1 MTAREAPMVPPK
13 VTRAQKA
20 AAAKTAS
27 VLVEA
32 LPYIRRFWEKIVVV
46 KYGGN
51 ALHAADGADAAAP
64 GDALAS
70 FAEDVVLMRAVGM
83 LPVVVQA
90 AMSKR
95 TVSKVFRQTSSVRIS
110 SRKPVLSSFEASSVG
125 NRVCKSRLKVLLT
138 SRKSPGCTS
147 GYLSVMSFG

>member
-1 MTAREAPMVPPK
+1 MTAREAPSVPPK

-51 ALHAADGADAAAP
+51 ALQAADGDEPDDP
-64 GDALAS
+64 GDALAPLPKTWS
-70 FAEDVVLMRAVGM
+70 SCAPWACSPWSCTVVAPR
-83 LPVVVQA
+83 
-90 AMSKR
+90 S
-95 TVSKVFRQTSSVRIS
+95 
-110 SRKPVLSSFEASSVG
+110 AS
-125 NRVCKSRLKVLLT
+125 
-138 SRKSPGCTS
+138 
-147 GYLSVMSFG
+147 

>member
-1 MTAREAPMVPPK
+1 MPPK

-51 ALHAADGADAAAP
+51 ALQAADGDDGP
-64 GDALAS
+64 GDPGDPVTRWPRSPKMWSSCAPWACSPSSCTVVAPRSAS
-70 FAEDVVLMRAVGM
+70 
-83 LPVVVQA
+83 
-90 AMSKR
+90 
-95 TVSKVFRQTSSVRIS
+95 
-110 SRKPVLSSFEASSVG
+110 
-125 NRVCKSRLKVLLT
+125 
-138 SRKSPGCTS
+138 
-147 GYLSVMSFG
+147 

>member
-1 MTAREAPMVPPK
+1 MPPK

-51 ALHAADGADAAAP
+51 ALHTADGDDAEAP
-64 GDALAS
+64 GDALAGS
-70 FAEDVVLMRAVGM
+70 R
-83 LPVVVQA
+83 
-90 AMSKR
+90 R
-95 TVSKVFRQTSSVRIS
+95 TWS
-110 SRKPVLSSFEASSVG
+110 
-125 NRVCKSRLKVLLT
+125 
-138 SRKSPGCTS
+138 
-147 GYLSVMSFG
+147 

>member
-1 MTAREAPMVPPK
+1 MTARAAPSVPPK

-51 ALHAADGADAAAP
+51 ALQAADGDDGRRRP
-64 GDALAS
+64 G
-70 FAEDVVLMRAVGM
+70 
-83 LPVVVQA
+83 
-90 AMSKR
+90 
-95 TVSKVFRQTSSVRIS
+95 
-110 SRKPVLSSFEASSVG
+110 
-125 NRVCKSRLKVLLT
+125 
-138 SRKSPGCTS
+138 
-147 GYLSVMSFG
+147 

>member
-1 MTAREAPMVPPK
+1 MVPPK

-51 ALHAADGADAAAP
+51 ALHAADGADD
-64 GDALAS
+64 GGT
-70 FAEDVVLMRAVGM
+70 R
-83 LPVVVQA
+83 
-90 AMSKR
+90 
-95 TVSKVFRQTSSVRIS
+95 
-110 SRKPVLSSFEASSVG
+110 
-125 NRVCKSRLKVLLT
+125 
-138 SRKSPGCTS
+138 
-147 GYLSVMSFG
+147 

>member
-1 MTAREAPMVPPK
+1 MVPPK

-51 ALHAADGADAAAP
+51 ALHAADGCGRGGA
-64 GDALAS
+64 
-70 FAEDVVLMRAVGM
+70 R
-83 LPVVVQA
+83 
-90 AMSKR
+90 
-95 TVSKVFRQTSSVRIS
+95 
-110 SRKPVLSSFEASSVG
+110 
-125 NRVCKSRLKVLLT
+125 
-138 SRKSPGCTS
+138 
-147 GYLSVMSFG
+147 